1 MSIDSYVVSKHLML
15 ESEDGEY
22 GVVIHNTRTGHRLS
36 LTEESMKILAA
47 FRSAKSTREAAS
59 ELGVAEGE
67 PYEEF
72 LSILAAFAEAFFL
85 IEVVDG
91 KVEEL
96 LAVDGETLFVS
107 ARKPFVYCP
116 SVDAGNLEEGSIV
129 VAGVSLDQATTGNPG
144 TRLGPDRLR
153 EISTKFLA
161 YERDIFTRRNRGWH
175 NADLGAVILEGVS
188 FGDLGNVAYRTGES
202 LTAVYERCYRGALLS
217 HQSGTFPVFIGG
229 DHSISAPLIRA
240 CTEVHGEVVI
250 IHLDAHTDMGEWE
263 VGSEHHHG
271 NVMRRVLHE
280 NPATQ
285 LLQFGVRGFAGAP
298 LGEERCQTISQATIE
313 EELAQVLAT
322 RLPRGKKCYISFD
335 VDVLDPSFAPG
346 TGTPVPLGMTP
357 QVLLKLLRAVIKH
370 NQIVGMDVV
379 ELSPALDRD
388 DMTTSLVFH
397 ILMKVLHWVTME
409 K

>member
-1 MSIDSYVVSKHLML
+1 
-15 ESEDGEY
+15 
-22 GVVIHNTRTGHRLS
+22 
-36 LTEESMKILAA
+36 
-47 FRSAKSTREAAS
+47 
-59 ELGVAEGE
+59 
-67 PYEEF
+67 
-72 LSILAAFAEAFFL
+72 
-85 IEVVDG
+85 
-91 KVEEL
+91 
-96 LAVDGETLFVS
+96 
-107 ARKPFVYCP
+107 
-116 SVDAGNLEEGSIV
+116 
-129 VAGVSLDQATTGNPG
+129 
-144 TRLGPDRLR
+144 
-153 EISTKFLA
+153 
-161 YERDIFTRRNRGWH
+161 
-175 NADLGAVILEGVS
+175 
-188 FGDLGNVAYRTGES
+188 

-217 HQSGTFPVFIGG
+217 HQSGTTPVFIGG

-298 LGEERCQTISQATIE
+298 LGEERCQTITQATIE
-313 EELAQVLAT
+313 EEFAHVLAT
-322 RLPRGKKCYISFD
+322 RLPKGKKCYISFD

-357 QVLLKLLRAVIKH
+357 QVLLKLLRSVIEH